1 VKALKTSRTEALLW
15 SVIIAVI
22 VTGAVHAVATLLPDW
37 FSARHTRQSAFE
49 ATAVRF
55 SEYWL
60 MNAAWLGGVLAVT
73 CFAVVFAAM
82 CLRAKS
88 SSRRDNGAG

>member
-15 SVIIAVI
+15 SIIISVVI
-22 VTGAVHAVATLLPDW
+22 TGAVHAAATLLPDW
-37 FSARHTRQSAFE
+37 FSARHTRQSALE

-60 MNAAWLGGVLAVT
+60 MNALWLGGVMAVA
-73 CFAVVFAAM
+73 CFVIVFAVM